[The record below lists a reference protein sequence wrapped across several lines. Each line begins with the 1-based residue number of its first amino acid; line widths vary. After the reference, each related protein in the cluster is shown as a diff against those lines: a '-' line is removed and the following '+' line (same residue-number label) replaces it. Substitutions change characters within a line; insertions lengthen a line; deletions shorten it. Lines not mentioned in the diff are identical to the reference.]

1 MGVGQPVYGKSA
13 GKNEKMS
20 TFLHNAVA
28 FLSALGVEH
37 HIDLPFVHFPQR
49 QVSFRL
55 NPLAPCTAPSCF
67 QELAIQYEQQGIRL
81 IQLWEDVWN
90 RQQHMVEAR
99 IHALMGNTARIFAR
113 QTTVA
118 RIDKTT
124 LDGFMAQNH
133 LHGSPQAKYKYGL
146 YRGHTL
152 VAAAS
157 FSARRPVLRHNE
169 PYDSYELIR
178 FANRAPHTVVG
189 GLSKLLAQF
198 VRELHPGDVMSY
210 ADRDWS
216 TGRSYEQLGFAF
228 AGNTPPQAFLIHPDE
243 QIRYYPHRLPH
254 GASADT
260 LRRKGYFT
268 IYNAG
273 NKKYVKLIKV

>member
-1 MGVGQPVYGKSA
+1 M
-13 GKNEKMS
+13 NM
-20 TFLHNAVA
+20 FLHNAA
-28 FLSALGVEH
+28 SFLSALGVEH
-37 HIDLPFVHFPQR
+37 RIDLPFVHFPQR

-55 NPLAPCTAPSCF
+55 NPLAPCEEPLYF
-67 QELAIQYEQQGIRL
+67 QELAISYEQQGIRL
-81 IQLWEDVWN
+81 IQLWEDVWT
-90 RQQHMVEAR
+90 RQQKIVEAR
-99 IHALMGNTARIFAR
+99 IHALFGNTARIFAR
-113 QTTVA
+113 HTTVA

-133 LHGSPQAKYKYGL
+133 LHGSPRAKYKYGL
-146 YRGHTL
+146 HHHGTL

-157 FSARRPVLRHNE
+157 FSARRPMLYHSE

-178 FANRAPHTVVG
+178 FANRVPHTVVG

-198 VRELHPGDVMSY
+198 VRELHPGDIMSY

-216 TGRSYEQLGFAF
+216 TGRSYEKLGFTF

-254 GASADT
+254 GTTAEM
-260 LRRKGYFT
+260 LCKKGYFT

-273 NKKYVKLIKV
+273 NKKYVLVKN

>member
-1 MGVGQPVYGKSA
+1 
-13 GKNEKMS
+13 MS
-20 TFLHNAVA
+20 TFLHNAA
-28 FLSALGVEH
+28 SFLSALGVEH
-37 HIDLPFVHFPQR
+37 HIDLPLVHFPQR

-55 NPLAPCTAPSCF
+55 NPLVPCSEPLYF
-67 QELAIQYEQQGIRL
+67 QALAMRYEQQGIRL

-90 RQQHMVEAR
+90 RQQHIVEAR
-99 IHALMGNTARIFAR
+99 IRALMGNAARIFAR
-113 QTTVA
+113 QTIAT

-124 LDGFMAQNH
+124 LDRFMTQNH
-133 LHGSPQAKYKYGL
+133 LHGSPQVKYKYGL
-146 YRGHTL
+146 YHHDTL

-157 FSARRPVLRHNE
+157 FSARRPMLYHSE

-178 FANRAPHTVVG
+178 FANGAPRTVVG
-189 GLSKLLAQF
+189 GLSKLLTQF
-198 VRELHPGDVMSY
+198 VRDVHPGDIMTY

-216 TGRSYEQLGFAF
+216 TGQSYEKLGFTF

-254 GASADT
+254 GATADT
-260 LRRKGYFT
+260 LHRKGYFT

-273 NKKYVKLIKV
+273 NKKYVLRF

>member
-1 MGVGQPVYGKSA
+1 MGQPVREKDA
-13 GKNEKMS
+13 GENKKMS
-20 TFLHNAVA
+20 TFLHNAAA
-28 FLSALGVEH
+28 FLSALDVEH
-37 HIDLPFVHFPQR
+37 YIDLPFVHFPQR
-49 QVSFRL
+49 QVSFHL
-55 NPLAPCTAPSCF
+55 NPLAPCNEPLYF
-67 QELAIQYEQQGIRL
+67 QELSVNYEQQGIRL

-90 RQQHMVEAR
+90 RQQKIVEAR
-99 IHALMGNTARIFAR
+99 IHTLLGNAVRIFAR
-113 QTTVA
+113 HTTAA
-118 RIDKTT
+118 RINKTA
-124 LDGFMAQNH
+124 LDGFMMQNH

-146 YRGHTL
+146 CRNNVL

-157 FSARRPVLRHNE
+157 FSACRPMLRHGK

-178 FANRAPHTVVG
+178 FASLASHTVVG

-198 VRELHPGDVMSY
+198 VHEVHPGDIMSY

-216 TGRSYEQLGFAF
+216 TGWSYEQLGFTF

-243 QIRYYPHRLPH
+243 QIRYYPHRLPN
-254 GASADT
+254 GTTAET

-273 NKKYVKLIKV
+273 NKKYVKLMC